1 MNIFYV
7 AKSIFC
13 KTCSSWIFLQ
23 QLLNNFLTCKPSV
36 HNTHYVLV
44 KSLEFQSISELGMHH
59 IFCLCQLQCS
69 PTSSSQSH
77 AMALAPLQLFR
88 SYSAFDA
95 KKPKKKR
102 AKGWK
107 GIKIG
112 EKSAIFLLTPLSTG
126 TQFVPCSH
134 TAPICS
140 TFSSRHSSHR
150 GRVFTFGPL
159 AAPLAPMARW
169 REKGKTNKN
178 LKACN

>member
-7 AKSIFC
+7 AKSFFC

-36 HNTHYVLV
+36 HITHYVLV
-44 KSLEFQSISELGMHH
+44 RSLEFQSISELGMHH

-95 KKPKKKR
+95 KKTKTKAGKGMERDKNRRKICHLPSDPTINLDTVCSLFSYGPNLLHFFFAPFVTPRPCFHIR
-102 AKGWK
+102 A
-107 GIKIG
+107 
-112 EKSAIFLLTPLSTG
+112 TG
-126 TQFVPCSH
+126 
-134 TAPICS
+134 AN
-140 TFSSRHSSHR
+140 
-150 GRVFTFGPL
+150 G
-159 AAPLAPMARW
+159 AMAR
-169 REKGKTNKN
+169 KGENK
-178 LKACN
+178 

>member
-1 MNIFYV
+1 MPHDPRDQLHRITKTRSLLSNFGFYSTLSAFRGLKEHLLRTSCGRRVTESEGLVNIFYV

-44 KSLEFQSISELGMHH
+44 KSLEFQSISELGIHH

-112 EKSAIFLLTPLSTG
+112 EKSAIFLLTPL
-126 TQFVPCSH
+126 
-134 TAPICS
+134 
-140 TFSSRHSSHR
+140 
-150 GRVFTFGPL
+150 
-159 AAPLAPMARW
+159 
-169 REKGKTNKN
+169 
-178 LKACN
+178 

>member
-1 MNIFYV
+1 MFLSKVWSFKAFRSWACTTFFVY
-7 AKSIFC
+7 A
-13 KTCSSWIFLQ
+13 SSNVPP
-23 QLLNNFLTCKPSV
+23 LLVHRVTPWRLHHCNFL
-36 HNTHYVLV
+36 
-44 KSLEFQSISELGMHH
+44 GH
-59 IFCLCQLQCS
+59 IARL
-69 PTSSSQSH
+69 
-77 AMALAPLQLFR
+77 MR
-88 SYSAFDA
+88 
-95 KKPKKKR
+95 KKQKQKR

-159 AAPLAPMARW
+159 APMARW